1 MTDEERVQKIN
12 FTAAGHL
19 QDWLLQI
26 ENEEVTSDDL
36 LAAVYGG
43 MIASILLGYSPENMV
58 EDAKIGAQ
66 KIIDMVDDEEK
77 TDNTKELLKHSK

>member
-1 MTDEERVQKIN
+1 MTDEERVEKIN
-12 FTAAGHL
+12 FAAAGHL

-36 LAAVYGG
+36 LGAVYGG

-66 KIIDMVDDEEK
+66 KIIDFSDEHE
-77 TDNTKELLKHSK
+77 NEQS

>member
-43 MIASILLGYSPENMV
+43 MIASILLGYSPESMV

-66 KIIDMVDDEEK
+66 KIIDMSDEEEK
-77 TDNTKELLKHSK
+77 N